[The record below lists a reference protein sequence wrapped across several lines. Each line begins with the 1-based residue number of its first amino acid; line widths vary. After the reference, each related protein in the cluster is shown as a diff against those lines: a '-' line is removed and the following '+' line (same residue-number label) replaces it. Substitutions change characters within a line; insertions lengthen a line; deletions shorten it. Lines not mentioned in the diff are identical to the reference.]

1 MRRELGV
8 TAMIK
13 LQSTVTCPE
22 CGHQSAQTMPE
33 DACQY
38 IYVCERCGVQLKPKK
53 GDCCVY
59 CSYGDVPCPPVQQ
72 ERTSS
77 MSKE

>member
-1 MRRELGV
+1 
-8 TAMIK
+8 MIK

-59 CSYGDVPCPPVQQ
+59 CYHVLPCSKNGPVP
-72 ERTSS
+72 
-77 MSKE
+77 